1 MKQRE
6 IPKYLISRRYI
17 SALIAL
23 IVIFSSLYMV
33 LYKPFSLAV
42 WFSLD
47 EVLNFSFTLLFYIAA
62 IVVLI
67 LSRSLMYSLQDRV
80 ELTVVNY
87 LWWIMGESLII
98 SLIYTLITVNFFP
111 LEGVSTPS
119 LATHALMCVT
129 CILLLPNIL
138 VSFYAAY
145 KAKCEEHDATLY
157 QLQCLTEE
165 NRMLKM
171 EKQNELIV
179 AKIVSDDNKKE
190 SAPKMINFYDNSGV
204 LRLTINVDALYY
216 LESED
221 NYITIYYKHNEKM
234 HSYMLRCRTRSVE
247 RSLEGTCMVRCHRS
261 YIVNINKIQF
271 MEEEKRMHYIT
282 LNDKSIARIPVSKS
296 YYDKVVAS
304 LNAIQDKQT
313 NTEVLVADSSEG
325 DSGKNN

>member
-23 IVIFSSLYMV
+23 IVAFSSLYMV
-33 LYKPFSLAV
+33 LYKPLSLAV

-87 LWWIMGESLII
+87 LWWIMSESLII
-98 SLIYTLITVNFFP
+98 SLIYTLITINFFP
-111 LEGVSTPS
+111 LEGVSTPL
-119 LATHALMCVT
+119 LATRALMCVT
-129 CILLLPNIL
+129 CILLLPNVF

-145 KAKCEEHDATLY
+145 KAKCEEYDAISY
-157 QLQCLTEE
+157 QFQRLSEE
-165 NRMLKM
+165 YRLLEM
-171 EKQNELIV
+171 EKRNELIV
-179 AKIVSDDNKKE
+179 AKIVGVDNKKE

-204 LRLTINVDALYY
+204 LRLTVNVDALYY

-261 YIVNINKIQF
+261 FIVNINKIRV
-271 MEEEKRMHYIT
+271 MGENRRMHFLT
-282 LNDKSIARIPVSKS
+282 LDDEQVSPIPVSKS
-296 YYDKVVAS
+296 YYQSLLAS
-304 LNAIQDKQT
+304 F
-313 NTEVLVADSSEG
+313 NTSTAQPKDGVSVADGSE
-325 DSGKNN
+325 S

>member
-23 IVIFSSLYMV
+23 IVAFSSLYMV
-33 LYKPFSLAV
+33 LYKPLSLAV

-47 EVLNFSFTLLFYIAA
+47 QVLNFSFTLLFYIAA

-98 SLIYTLITVNFFP
+98 SLIYTLITINFFP
-111 LEGVSTPS
+111 LEGVSTPL
-119 LATHALMCVT
+119 LATRALMCVT
-129 CILLLPNIL
+129 CILLLPNVF

-145 KAKCEEHDATLY
+145 KAKCEEYDAISY
-157 QLQCLTEE
+157 QFQRLSEE
-165 NRMLKM
+165 YRLLEM
-171 EKQNELIV
+171 EKRNELIV
-179 AKIVSDDNKKE
+179 AKIVGVDNKKE

-204 LRLTINVDALYY
+204 LRLTVNVDALYY

-261 YIVNINKIQF
+261 FIVNINKIRV
-271 MEEEKRMHYIT
+271 MGENRRMHFLT
-282 LNDKSIARIPVSKS
+282 LDDEQVSPIPVSKS
-296 YYDKVVAS
+296 YYQSLLSS
-304 LNAIQDKQT
+304 LNTSTAQPKDG
-313 NTEVLVADSSEG
+313 VSVADGTES
-325 DSGKNN
+325 

>member
-23 IVIFSSLYMV
+23 IVAFSSLYMV

-42 WFSLD
+42 WVGLD
-47 EVLNFSFTLLFYIAA
+47 QVLNFSFTLLFYIAA

-67 LSRSLMYSLQDRV
+67 LSRSLMYSLQDRI

-87 LWWIMGESLII
+87 LWWILGESLII

-129 CILLLPNIL
+129 FILLLPNIFVL
-138 VSFYAAY
+138 FYAAY
-145 KAKCEEHDATLY
+145 KAKCEEYDAISY
-157 QLQCLTEE
+157 QFQRLSEE
-165 NRMLKM
+165 YRLLEM
-171 EKQNELIV
+171 EKRNELIV
-179 AKIVSDDNKKE
+179 AKIVGVDNKKE

-204 LRLTINVDALYY
+204 LRLTVNVDALYY

-221 NYITIYYKHNEKM
+221 NYITI
-234 HSYMLRCRTRSVE
+234 
-247 RSLEGTCMVRCHRS
+247 
-261 YIVNINKIQF
+261 
-271 MEEEKRMHYIT
+271 
-282 LNDKSIARIPVSKS
+282 
-296 YYDKVVAS
+296 
-304 LNAIQDKQT
+304 
-313 NTEVLVADSSEG
+313 
-325 DSGKNN
+325 